1 MKASDRYLVKEI
13 ACILDG
19 HELGVANVSVGGLF
33 VATDRP
39 PMKGQVL
46 SLDLALRGR
55 APFRIVGKVT
65 WINRPE
71 RPEAPDL
78 PQGFGIKIVRIEMA
92 DKLALVDLLKRSGR
106 HAPRRSP
113 TP

>member
-1 MKASDRYLVKEI
+1 MKASDRYLVKDVS
-13 ACILDG
+13 CLLDG
-19 HELGVANVSVGGLF
+19 HALRVGNLSVGGLF

-46 SLDLALRGR
+46 SLEIALKGR
-55 APFRIVGKVT
+55 PPFRIVGRVS

-71 RPEAPDL
+71 KPEAPAL
-78 PQGFGIKIVRIEMA
+78 PQGFGIKITQIAMA
-92 DKLALVDLLKRSGR
+92 DKLALVDLLKRSAP
-106 HAPRRSP
+106 HAVRRSP